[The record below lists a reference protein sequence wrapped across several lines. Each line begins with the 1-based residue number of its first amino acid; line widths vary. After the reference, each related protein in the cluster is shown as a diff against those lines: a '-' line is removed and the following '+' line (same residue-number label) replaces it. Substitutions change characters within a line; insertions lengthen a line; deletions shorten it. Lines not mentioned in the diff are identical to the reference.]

1 MAKILNT
8 LDKIFDTRTIS
19 VICLILILLYIL
31 KFAKNVVFL
40 LLILFIII
48 VIKNKVI
55 DGDKK
60 SIFTEIKEQ
69 YSDIINV
76 FVDLYNKIKNI
87 F

>member
-1 MAKILNT
+1 MVNILDTMEKVFN
-8 LDKIFDTRTIS
+8 TRTIS
-19 VICLILILLYIL
+19 IICLILISLYIL
-31 KFAKNVVFL
+31 RFAKNVIFL
-40 LLILFIII
+40 LLIIFIII

-55 DGDKK
+55 DDDDK
-60 SIFTEIKEQ
+60 SLFTEIKEQ